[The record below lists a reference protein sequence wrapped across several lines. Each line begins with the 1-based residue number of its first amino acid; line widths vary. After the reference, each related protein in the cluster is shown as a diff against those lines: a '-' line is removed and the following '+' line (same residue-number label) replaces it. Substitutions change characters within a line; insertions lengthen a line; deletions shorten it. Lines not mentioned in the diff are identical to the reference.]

1 VGDGE
6 IGLRAQSAAANLLR
20 GALPGPG
27 YFPAMVRGWQF
38 PDVVRTIDQAIA
50 YLSAFRQYLPAS
62 APIQDDLS
70 KAIGMLYDQR
80 IDGAR

>member
-1 VGDGE
+1 
-6 IGLRAQSAAANLLR
+6 
-20 GALPGPG
+20 
-27 YFPAMVRGWQF
+27 MVRGWQF
-38 PDVVRTIDQAIA
+38 PDVVRTNDQAIA